1 MSQKASEERLQNS
14 RVPVTC
20 WWFHGRDLKGLFEQ
34 VEQQGAENVRLV
46 VTPGLDEKGRPD
58 LHLKVVPEGDDMFA
72 KDHHEFNESHPC
84 PPDCG

>member
-14 RVPVTC
+14 RVSVDF
-20 WWFHGRDLKGLFEQ
+20 WWFHGKDLKGLFEQ
-34 VEQQGAENVRLV
+34 VEEQGAENVRLV

-58 LHLKVVPEGDDMFA
+58 LHLKVVPEGEEMRNG
-72 KDHHEFNESHPC
+72 EPPFNESHVC